1 MIKLEIF
8 RVLPYSSSCG
18 AVNNVYGFHS
28 VGHAFESRSEPF
40 LIKIFTYQ
48 KTLKFAQVMVA
59 RFGTN
64 KNGAKPG
71 WRCYGQF
78 EPTATE
84 GGDSKRSVTV

>member
-1 MIKLEIF
+1 
-8 RVLPYSSSCG
+8 
-18 AVNNVYGFHS
+18 
-28 VGHAFESRSEPF
+28 
-40 LIKIFTYQ
+40 
-48 KTLKFAQVMVA
+48 MVA

-84 GGDSKRSVTV
+84 GGDSKRTVTVESLLDCILKIFLTRQLEMINFLSPFEAACIDNQGRMTNEGCQDPKFGDHCDNS